1 MYFKTIKK
9 QLVDKNKK
17 LNEVTENALWLKDN
31 YGQNDARNAEVDR
44 RLENV
49 EQEMDNLKEKLAEK
63 NAQLELILYKK
74 QSYELSMD
82 KFMAWCVS
90 VDKTMRSQEAV
101 SLRYPEIIIQQR
113 VIQVNT
119 FECLCG
125 IKTTIRL
132 SSPCVWLMNYYWF
145 KSRLSFPQD
154 INHEVKNAVPL
165 YEYLKN
171 AGFDYIDGEEP
182 GVKRDMARQRVTNI
196 TKYWKLIHR
205 KTADRSE
212 KLNEV
217 FPRVRDYHDSVTSFV
232 PWLTTAERDMQAFGT
247 VSFDQSQLTKQRAE
261 LKVSEVLIIGVVVPL
276 SLIGQ
281 VLLQDET
288 RVA

>member
-1 MYFKTIKK
+1 
-9 QLVDKNKK
+9 
-17 LNEVTENALWLKDN
+17 
-31 YGQNDARNAEVDR
+31 
-44 RLENV
+44 
-49 EQEMDNLKEKLAEK
+49 
-63 NAQLELILYKK
+63 
-74 QSYELSMD
+74 
-82 KFMAWCVS
+82 
-90 VDKTMRSQEAV
+90 
-101 SLRYPEIIIQQR
+101 
-113 VIQVNT
+113 
-119 FECLCG
+119 
-125 IKTTIRL
+125 
-132 SSPCVWLMNYYWF
+132 
-145 KSRLSFPQD
+145 
-154 INHEVKNAVPL
+154 VKNAVPL

-261 LKVSEVLIIGVVVPL
+261 LKVSEVLIIGLVVLSFSPWMFGNDYPL
-276 SLIGQ
+276 S
-281 VLLQDET
+281 VKCYYRMRPE
-288 RVA
+288 